1 MHETGTC
8 TTFDLVCGENRVSLD
23 QRDMGPPADQPW
35 IPPFESIGTEIVGS
49 TASHCRS
56 RSRSPCCRSRT
67 SRSRSPSPSPSHGL
81 GVELVHLGDLAEL
94 AELAELEDEMIVTI
108 CQSLCSGPSLA
119 LQANPETAQP
129 TYQPASSAPGI
140 LAHGGSVPPTMMLAA
155 QQHVPSLSQQ
165 SSGLTEEEGSFH
177 SRRSCT
183 TDSSISM
190 TAAQQH
196 GGSAA
201 CHAACHSLPQA
212 PADVLRRR
220 FLQEIF
226 TVHVM
231 RDYTPRRPN
240 MLPTSEWVALE
251 ELATRLQVQLRQHSS
266 TETTRLDHQYPSPGS
281 LRPLITEWY
290 MGHPAFAGLPFS
302 TWGKK
307 LKDIRPHVHAR
318 SLTFKFCFE
327 CTPGGLRIHLP
338 LIK

>member
-1 MHETGTC
+1 
-8 TTFDLVCGENRVSLD
+8 
-23 QRDMGPPADQPW
+23 MGPPANQPDW
-35 IPPFESIGTEIVGS
+35 IPPLESTGSGIVGS
-49 TASHCRS
+49 TAS
-56 RSRSPCCRSRT
+56 P
-67 SRSRSPSPSPSHGL
+67 SRSRSPSLSPTHGL
-81 GVELVHLGDLAEL
+81 GVELVHMEDL
-94 AELAELEDEMIVTI
+94 AELAELEDEMMVTI
-108 CQSLCSGPSLA
+108 CRSLCSGPSLA

-129 TYQPASSAPGI
+129 AYQPATSTPGI

-212 PADVLRRR
+212 PADKRRC

-266 TETTRLDHQYPSPGS
+266 TETTRLDHQYLSPGS

-327 CTPGGLRIHLP
+327 CTPGGLRIHQP

>member
-1 MHETGTC
+1 
-8 TTFDLVCGENRVSLD
+8 
-23 QRDMGPPADQPW
+23 MGPPANQADWGPRL
-35 IPPFESIGTEIVGS
+35 P
-49 TASHCRS
+49 
-56 RSRSPCCRSRT
+56 
-67 SRSRSPSPSPSHGL
+67 HGL
-81 GVELVHLGDLAEL
+81 GVELVHLEDLAAL
-94 AELAELEDEMIVTI
+94 AELAELEDEIMVTL
-108 CQSLCSGPSLA
+108 CQSVYSGPSLA
-119 LQANPETAQP
+119 PQANPETAQP
-129 TYQPASSAPGI
+129 AYRPATSTPGI
-140 LAHGGSVPPTMMLAA
+140 LAHGESMPPTMMLAA

-165 SSGLTEEEGSFH
+165 SSGLTEEESSFH

-190 TAAQQH
+190 TAARQH

-201 CHAACHSLPQA
+201 CHPACRSLPQA

-251 ELATRLQVQLRQHSS
+251 ELATQFQVQLRQHSS
-266 TETTRLDHQYPSPGS
+266 TETTRLDHQYPSSGS

-290 MGHPAFAGLPFS
+290 TGHPTFAGLPFS
-302 TWGKK
+302 AWGKK
-307 LKDIRPHVHAR
+307 LKDTRSHVR
-318 SLTFKFCFE
+318 SRSQTFKFCFE
-327 CTPGGLRIHLP
+327 HTPGGLRIHLP